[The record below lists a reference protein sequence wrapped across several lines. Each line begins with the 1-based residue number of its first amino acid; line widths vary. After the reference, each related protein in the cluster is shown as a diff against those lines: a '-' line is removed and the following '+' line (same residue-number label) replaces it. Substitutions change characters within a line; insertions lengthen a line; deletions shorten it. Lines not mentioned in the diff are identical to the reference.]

1 MTGYKLRA
9 ENIEKRIQELA
20 LYSDE
25 KDYLSRAFGTGAF
38 IKCRDKIESWMTEAG
53 LQTST
58 DNMGNVRGKL
68 TPEKE
73 DAKTFVIGSHFDTVV
88 NAGKYDGI
96 LGIITG
102 LAIIEKLIEEKIQIP
117 FNIELIAFS
126 DAEGIRFNNPFLGSM
141 VIAGNFILGS
151 FGNER

>member
-25 KDYLSRAFGTGAF
+25 KDYLSRVFGTGAF

-68 TPEKE
+68 IPEKE

-102 LAIIEKLIEEKIQIP
+102 L
-117 FNIELIAFS
+117 
-126 DAEGIRFNNPFLGSM
+126 
-141 VIAGNFILGS
+141 GNYR
-151 FGNER
+151 ETH